1 MYAIV
6 EAGGKQHRVEVG
18 QRIAVERVW
27 PGAQPG
33 AEVVFERVL
42 MVRDD
47 ARVRV
52 GTPLVAGAA
61 VKGTLV
67 RELRGEKV
75 LIFKKKKRKG
85 YRKSAGH
92 RQDLLEVRIDA
103 IEA

>member
-18 QRIAVERVW
+18 QRVAVERVW

-33 AEVVFERVL
+33 SEVVFERVL
-42 MVRDD
+42 LVRDD
-47 ARVRV
+47 AQVKV
-52 GTPLVAGAA
+52 GTPVVGGAT
-61 VKGTLV
+61 VRGTLL
-67 RELRGEKV
+67 RELRADKV
-75 LIFKKKKRKG
+75 IIFKKKKRKG
-85 YRKSAGH
+85 YRKSTGH